1 MVLVMGIGTVFIL
14 GGFAAY
20 FQFSHVRDR
29 VNRFIDPQNSDAY
42 QVSQSLEA
50 FKKGGVFGRG
60 PGEGHVK
67 ENLPVYARPV
77 FIRIL
82 EDLPT
87 TSTHKMQKNK
97 LKEEAFNI
105 NEISET
111 VLVKKPGEQEYSR
124 LDSDFYSMIMDGRAG
139 F

>member
-1 MVLVMGIGTVFIL
+1 MAALVL
-14 GGFAAY
+14 
-20 FQFSHVRDR
+20 
-29 VNRFIDPQNSDAY
+29 N
-42 QVSQSLEA
+42 QSLVDSDQVTSKLFA
-50 FKKGGVFGRG
+50 N
-60 PGEGHVK
+60 VK

-111 VLVKKPGEQEYSR
+111 VLVKKPGKQEYTK

>member
-1 MVLVMGIGTVFIL
+1 M
-14 GGFAAY
+14 
-20 FQFSHVRDR
+20 
-29 VNRFIDPQNSDAY
+29 
-42 QVSQSLEA
+42 
-50 FKKGGVFGRG
+50 
-60 PGEGHVK
+60 K

-87 TSTHKMQKNK
+87 TSIHKMQKNK

-111 VLVKKPGEQEYSR
+111 VLVKKPGEQEYTK